1 MDLASSRFEH
11 GGEAVMLAFL
21 VEVAEWEV
29 CELVVRGVVV
39 GVLGDSWSASG
50 DTRGFVVH

>member
-1 MDLASSRFEH
+1 MASSRFEH

-21 VEVAEWEV
+21 VEVAEWDV